1 MVARCRNAID
11 YTRPI
16 DDTAE
21 MLILN
26 RLELE
31 DTMNLTQLLTNERLL
46 GGDACVT
53 NDTLD
58 IVMPWMNENETVR
71 EDEQQGI
78 VYKDGDIKS
87 KIEALKLMAES
98 K

>member
-16 DDTAE
+16 DAAVE
-21 MLILN
+21 RLILD

-31 DTMNLTQLLTNERLL
+31 DTMNLTQLLINERLL
-46 GGDACVT
+46 YGDACVT

-58 IVMPWMNENETVR
+58 IVMPWMNRNKTVGEN
-71 EDEQQGI
+71 EQQGI
-78 VYKDGDIKS
+78 VYQDGDIKS